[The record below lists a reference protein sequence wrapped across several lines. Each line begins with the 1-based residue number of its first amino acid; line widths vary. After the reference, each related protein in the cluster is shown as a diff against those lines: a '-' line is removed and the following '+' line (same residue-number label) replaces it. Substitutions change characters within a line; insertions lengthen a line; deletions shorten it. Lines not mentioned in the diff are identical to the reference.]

1 MVTRESHHAYFVY
14 YRLIDSL
21 KTCASIAHHVVG
33 NAIEED
39 EDSDRGLAAV
49 LHILIHA
56 GLFVFGAV
64 CLVGDVLGL
73 VGSGVFRVLDV
84 CLQVEHG
91 CLLCTPK
98 IAFCGLSIGI
108 NDGIC
113 PTFGGQYR

>member
-33 NAIEED
+33 NAVRRS
-39 EDSDRGLAAV
+39 DSNRGLAAV

-73 VGSGVFRVLDV
+73 VGSGVFRVLDD
-84 CLQVEHG
+84 CLQHEHG
-91 CLLCTPK
+91 FLLCTPP

-108 NDGIC
+108 NDGIY
-113 PTFGGQYR
+113 PTFGGGVV

>member
-1 MVTRESHHAYFVY
+1 MATRESRHAIFVS
-14 YRLIDSL
+14 YRLLNFL
-21 KTCASIAHHVVG
+21 KTCASIAHYVVG
-33 NAIEED
+33 NAVRRS
-39 EDSDRGLAAV
+39 DSNRGLAAV

-73 VGSGVFRVLDV
+73 VGSGVFRVLDD
-84 CLQVEHG
+84 CLQHEHG
-91 CLLCTPK
+91 FLLCTPP

-113 PTFGGQYR
+113 PTFGGGVV